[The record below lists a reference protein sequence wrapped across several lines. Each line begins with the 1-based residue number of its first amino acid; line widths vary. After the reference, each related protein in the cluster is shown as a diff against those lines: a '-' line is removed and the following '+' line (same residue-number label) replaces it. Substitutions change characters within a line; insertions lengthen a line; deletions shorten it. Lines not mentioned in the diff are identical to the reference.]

1 MNWDEGSYTQSHTY
15 DRFLA
20 TSYHYHG
27 KNQWCIAKNG
37 GGYTQMAVENGLKVP
52 CLFMITEVSIRCPK
66 NLEVAI
72 RRIPAYTPLARTGR
86 RMIRIVSSDGG
97 L

>member
-37 GGYTQMAVENGLKVP
+37 GGYMQMAVEKGLKVP
-52 CLFMITEVSIRCPK
+52 CLFMITEGKVPSGTGLPG
-66 NLEVAI
+66 LS
-72 RRIPAYTPLARTGR
+72 RIKGR
-86 RMIRIVSSDGG
+86 
-97 L
+97 